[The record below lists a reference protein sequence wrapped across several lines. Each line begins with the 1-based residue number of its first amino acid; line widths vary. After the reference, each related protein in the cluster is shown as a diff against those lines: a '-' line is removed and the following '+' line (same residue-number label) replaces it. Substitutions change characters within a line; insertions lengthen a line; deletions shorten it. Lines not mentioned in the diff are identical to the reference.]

1 MKEKVPKLMKMADRM
16 KWHRIEIV
24 GRKRLSKPE
33 PYIGC
38 SAL

>member
-1 MKEKVPKLMKMADRM
+1 MYAIERKQ
-16 KWHRIEIV
+16 HRREIV

-38 SAL
+38 SAEEEGGGG